1 MSLLSFTSLE
11 IDIIFTVHT
20 RQENLLQTVN
30 EGLGGTWGNGVLGI
44 QKIAN
49 HSNFSHLVSQ

>member
-1 MSLLSFTSLE
+1 MSLLSCTSRD

-30 EGLGGTWGNGVLGI
+30 EGPVGDGGTVCWEHQKLLII
-44 QKIAN
+44 QILAI
-49 HSNFSHLVSQ
+49 